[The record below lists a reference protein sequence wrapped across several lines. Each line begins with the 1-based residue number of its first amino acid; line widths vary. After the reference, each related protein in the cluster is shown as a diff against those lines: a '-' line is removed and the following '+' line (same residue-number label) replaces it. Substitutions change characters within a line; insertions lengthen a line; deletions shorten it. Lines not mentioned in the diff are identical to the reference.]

1 MLMQTNIASGAIH
14 GVPTANPDVTV
25 FRGIPFAAPPVGE
38 NRWRAPQPV
47 ASWPGVRVCDTFG
60 PPSMQQTPGEN
71 PAEFY
76 TREWYTRPDQPMSED
91 CLYLNVWTP
100 AHSTDEKLPVMVW
113 LFGGGMCFGY
123 TSEKEFDGEHIASHG
138 VVMVSVNYR
147 LNSFG
152 FLAHRELTQ
161 EAIRR
166 QEPGTNFGLLDQS
179 AGLRWVKNNIA
190 AFGGD
195 PDNVT
200 LFGQSAGGRCT
211 WMHIAAPSDRGLFQK
226 AIVQSGGLGGG
237 LSTYPDLAQSEQAGA
252 EFLRYLG
259 VASIA
264 EARHIPASTLRDKT
278 TAYHGHRW
286 GPTIDGTFLPV
297 PPMTAIASGTAANV
311 RLLLGSTTGDPAGFR
326 MGDDPEAYLKR
337 ARTLYG
343 NDYTEFA
350 RLSGIDSPETLRAYY
365 DSPSFSPFERGN
377 AFAARCFATQNRPP
391 VYLYRFGPDI
401 PGDDAGAFHSCDLW
415 FVFETLSQCWRPF
428 TDQHH
433 ALARGMGL
441 YWTNFAKTG
450 DPNGLDK
457 AGVPLP
463 HWQPAGQDGWHV
475 QWLGNDIHS
484 IDEEPDPLLELEL
497 KRLALEAEQ
506 AKAGGCQ

>member
-1 MLMQTNIASGAIH
+1 MLTQTRTENGAVR
-14 GVPTANPDVTV
+14 GVPTANPEVTV
-25 FRGIPFAAPPVGE
+25 FRGIPFAAPPAGE
-38 NRWRAPQPV
+38 NRWRAPQP
-47 ASWPGVRVCDTFG
+47 AESWNGVRVCDTFG

-100 AHSTDEKLPVMVW
+100 ARGADEKLPVMVW
-113 LFGGGMCFGY
+113 IFGGGMCFGY
-123 TSEKEFDGEHIASHG
+123 TSELEFDGECIAGHG

-152 FLAHRELTQ
+152 FLAHRELTE
-161 EAIRR
+161 EAAGRG
-166 QEPGTNFGLLDQS
+166 EPGTNFGLLDQS
-179 AGLRWVKNNIA
+179 AGLRWVRRNIA

-200 LFGQSAGGRCT
+200 LFGQSAGGRCV

-237 LSTYPDLAQSEQAGA
+237 ISNYPGLAQAERAGA

-259 VASIA
+259 VSSVA
-264 EARHIPASTLRDKT
+264 EARRIPALTLRDGTLSYK
-278 TAYHGHRW
+278 AHRW
-286 GPTIDGTFLPV
+286 GPTIDGAYLPV
-297 PPMTAIASGTAANV
+297 SPMKAVASNTAANV

-326 MGDDPEAYLKR
+326 MGDNPETFHQRMR
-337 ARTLYG
+337 ALYG
-343 NDYTEFA
+343 EDYAGFA
-350 RLSGIDSPETLRAYY
+350 RLSGIDSAEKLRAYY

-377 AFAARCFATQNRPP
+377 AFTARCFAAQGRPP

-401 PGDDAGAFHSCDLW
+401 PGDNAGAFHSCDLW
-415 FVFETLSQCWRPF
+415 FVFETLAKCWRPF
-428 TDQHH
+428 NDHH
-433 ALARGMGL
+433 YALARRMGR

-450 DPNGLDK
+450 DPNGADEDG
-457 AGVPLP
+457 APLP
-463 HWQPAGQDGWHV
+463 RWQAADRDGWHV
-475 QWLGNDIHS
+475 QWLGNSIHG
-484 IDEEPDPLLELEL
+484 IDEAPDPLLELEL
-497 KRLALEAEQ
+497 RRLALEAERE
-506 AKAGGCQ
+506 KAGGAS